1 MRCWQ
6 AIGRG
11 SKMFSEELFSSWLFL
26 FDKTLILLHVGS
38 DVGLKLG
45 ALGEC
50 AYSVSEGYIYVCF
63 NKI

>member
-1 MRCWQ
+1 
-6 AIGRG
+6 
-11 SKMFSEELFSSWLFL
+11 MFSEELFSSWLFL